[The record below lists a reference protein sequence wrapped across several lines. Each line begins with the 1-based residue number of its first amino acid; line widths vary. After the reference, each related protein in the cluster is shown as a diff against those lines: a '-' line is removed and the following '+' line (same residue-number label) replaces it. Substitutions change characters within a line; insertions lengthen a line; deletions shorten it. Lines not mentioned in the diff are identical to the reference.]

1 MSLTISSLPYG
12 DRRPNLFI
20 DTMVKSAA
28 VLNRFRLID
37 GVKAKVN
44 VPIFDAS
51 LSFGNDLCVFDS
63 ASSASVGEKEMT
75 VETYKWSFLNCKD
88 ALESSYRGLL
98 LKKGQHNPETMD
110 AEFKDWVFDYFAKL
124 SAQQALNLAG
134 TELTTELAA
143 DGDVNLVDKWD
154 AVESA
159 ATVITEENIL
169 DLMQESYQAMT
180 DVMMAAVYGDADR
193 DFKPAIFLGTAAM
206 QAYQIAIAGLHT
218 TTPQGVVSG
227 AIPSYYGMEVI
238 HFSSLP
244 ANEILVS
251 APQNIVMLTDDY
263 NDVKAIDMK
272 YEAELSSDKIWGQF
286 KLGFSYLKGEEIV
299 YLTSVNPAP

>member
-1 MSLTISSLPYG
+1 MSISISSLPYG
-12 DRRPNLFI
+12 DRRPDLFI
-20 DTMVKSAA
+20 DSMVKSAA

-37 GVKAKVN
+37 GVKGKVN

-51 LSFGNDLCVFDS
+51 LTFGNDLCVFDPQS
-63 ASSASVGEKEMT
+63 TASVGEKEMT

-110 AEFKDWVFDYFAKL
+110 AEFKDWVFDYFSKL
-124 SAQQALNLAG
+124 AAEKALTLAG
-134 TELTTELAA
+134 SELTTEMAA
-143 DGDVNLVDKWD
+143 DADVLDYDTN
-154 AVESA
+154 AAITSA
-159 ATVITEENIL
+159 NVL
-169 DLMQESYQAMT
+169 DLLEGAYGTMS
-180 DVMMAAVYGDADR
+180 DVMLAAVYGDADR

-206 QAYQIAIAGLHT
+206 QAYQIAIAGLYT
-218 TTPQGVVSG
+218 TTPQGVVEG
-227 AIPSYYGMEVI
+227 NVPNYYGMEVI
-238 HFSSLP
+238 HMASLP
-244 ANEILVS
+244 ANEFFIS
-251 APQNIVMLTDDY
+251 APQNLVMLTDDY

-299 YLTSVNPAP
+299 YAKNFA

>member
-1 MSLTISSLPYG
+1 MSISIASLPYG
-12 DRRPNLFI
+12 DRRPDLFI
-20 DTMVKSAA
+20 DAMVKSAA

-51 LSFGNDLCVFDS
+51 LTFGNDLCVFDPQS
-63 ASSASVGEKEMT
+63 TASVGEKEMT

-98 LKKGQHNPETMD
+98 LKQGQHNPETMD

-124 SAQQALNLAG
+124 SAQKALELAG

-143 DGDVNLVDKWD
+143 DA
-154 AVESA
+154 AVLDYDTNAAITSA
-159 ATVITEENIL
+159 NVLT
-169 DLMQESYQAMT
+169 LMQGAYETMS
-180 DVMMAAVYGDADR
+180 DVMLAAVYGVVDR
-193 DFKPAIFLGTAAM
+193 DFKPAYFLGTAAM
-206 QAYQIAIAGLHT
+206 QAYQIAIAGLYT
-218 TTPQGVVSG
+218 TTPQGVVEG
-227 AIPSYYGMEVI
+227 GIPNYYGMEVI
-238 HFSSLP
+238 HMASLP
-244 ANEILVS
+244 ANEFIIS

-263 NDVKAIDMK
+263 NDVRAIDMK

-299 YLTSVNPAP
+299 YAKNFA

>member
-88 ALESSYRGLL
+88 ALEASYRGLL

-110 AEFKDWVFDYFAKL
+110 AEFKDWVFDHFAKL
-124 SAQQALNLAG
+124 AAQQALNLAG
-134 TELTTELAA
+134 TELTDELAA
-143 DGDVNLVDKWD
+143 DADVNLVDKWD
-154 AVESA
+154 GG
-159 ATVITEENIL
+159 ATVITEDNIL
-169 DLMQESYQAMT
+169 DLMQEAYQDMS

>member
-1 MSLTISSLPYG
+1 MSISIASLPYG
-12 DRRPNLFI
+12 DRRPDLFI
-20 DTMVKSAA
+20 DAMVKSAA

-51 LSFGNDLCVFDS
+51 LTFGNDLCVFDPQS
-63 ASSASVGEKEMT
+63 TASVGEKEMT
-75 VETYKWSFLNCKD
+75 VDTYKWSFLNCKD

-124 SAQQALNLAG
+124 SAQKALELAG

-143 DGDVNLVDKWD
+143 DA
-154 AVESA
+154 AVLDYDTN
-159 ATVITEENIL
+159 ATISSTNVL
-169 DLMQESYQAMT
+169 DLMEGAYQTMS
-180 DVMMAAVYGDADR
+180 DVMLAAVYGDADR
-193 DFKPAIFLGTAAM
+193 DFKPAYFLGTAAM
-206 QAYQIAIAGLHT
+206 QAYQIAIAGLYT
-218 TTPQGVVSG
+218 TTPQGVVEG
-227 AIPSYYGMEVI
+227 GIPNYYGMEVI
-238 HFSSLP
+238 HMASLP
-244 ANEILVS
+244 AGEFIIS

-263 NDVKAIDMK
+263 NDVRAIDMK

-299 YLTSVNPAP
+299 YAKNFA